1 MFLQTFFQNVYFYL
15 VFSFNVCRR
24 KTMYFQRFK
33 RFLTSE
39 LPKWSKRP
47 ICSFSHQCTFEPPFK
62 KQMNSTC
69 KFDSRKGEYN
79 LQMAQM
85 SRICPSYRDTRPTRR
100 KRTGSLIDSSLALE
114 KKKTTNHLCGSQA
127 SCRFFHST
135 EDRRSFD
142 DGSRL
147 KLLIERRRHAIEREG
162 EKFKKDDRAK
172 DHDRGCSGR
181 TSSNRALVRTRER
194 NAVVTRQLCMP
205 MFQPDTT
212 RLRVPSGR
220 TQNCRP
226 DCLVS
231 I

>member
-85 SRICPSYRDTRPTRR
+85 SRICPSYRDTRSTRR

-114 KKKTTNHLCGSQA
+114 KKNHQPPLWFA
-127 SCRFFHST
+127 S
-135 EDRRSFD
+135 
-142 DGSRL
+142 
-147 KLLIERRRHAIEREG
+147 
-162 EKFKKDDRAK
+162 
-172 DHDRGCSGR
+172 
-181 TSSNRALVRTRER
+181 
-194 NAVVTRQLCMP
+194 
-205 MFQPDTT
+205 
-212 RLRVPSGR
+212 
-220 TQNCRP
+220 
-226 DCLVS
+226 LVS
-231 I
+231 IFSLDGTRWKTEDLSTMVAG

>member
-1 MFLQTFFQNVYFYL
+1 
-15 VFSFNVCRR
+15 
-24 KTMYFQRFK
+24 MYFQRFK

-85 SRICPSYRDTRPTRR
+85 SRICPSYRDTRSTRR

-114 KKKTTNHLCGSQA
+114 KKKPPTTFVV
-127 SCRFFHST
+127 RKPRVDFFTRRSSM